1 MSLFGSLLGAL
12 TKGDNLMGL
21 LGLAGEIYGGYQS
34 YKSQQEAYDI
44 MKEAQQEQV
53 RTAGLQEQQAA
64 KQEMAAIE
72 QQRINEQN
80 MIQAAIQNAQEE
92 ENLRKRQKQ
101 EIGERRARAAASGV
115 VMDTG
120 SFGRNLTEAQKIAQS
135 EFDWLRK
142 ANQSEIQAMESKTKY
157 DRQMADMA
165 AGNTRIA
172 ASNTRAGAVGTG
184 ARASQA
190 RASAYGSLLGS
201 GRNIF
206 NLGEKTNW
214 FGLE

>member
-1 MSLFGSLLGAL
+1 MSLFSNLFNAL
-12 TKGDNLMGL
+12 TKGDSLMGL

-34 YKSQQEAYDI
+34 YKSQQDAYEI
-44 MKEAQQEQV
+44 MKEAQQQQV
-53 RTAGLQEQQAA
+53 KTAGLQEQQAA
-64 KQEMAAIE
+64 KQEIAAIE

-80 MIQAAIQNAQEE
+80 ILQAALQNAQEE
-92 ENLRKRQKQ
+92 ENLRLAQKQ
-101 EIGERRARAAASGV
+101 KMGERRARAAASGV

-120 SFGRNLTEAQKIAQS
+120 SFGRNLTEAQKVAQS

-142 ANQSEIQAMESKTKY
+142 ANESEIAAMKAKTRY

-172 ASNTRAGAVGTG
+172 ASNTRAGAAGTG

-190 RASAYGSLLGS
+190 RANAYGSLLGS

-206 NLGEKTNW
+206 NLGERTNW
-214 FGLE
+214 FGLA